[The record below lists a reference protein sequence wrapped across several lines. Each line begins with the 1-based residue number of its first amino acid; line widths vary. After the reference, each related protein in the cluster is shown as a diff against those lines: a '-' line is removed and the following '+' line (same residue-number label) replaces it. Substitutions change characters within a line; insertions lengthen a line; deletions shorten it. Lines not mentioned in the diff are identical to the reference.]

1 MGCLLLPAGRQHVFY
16 ADVQELCAT
25 GKLFPVIPL
34 NQISVFEFLHL
45 TVAFFFLILDNLCPN
60 IDKGSNNT
68 TD

>member
-45 TVAFFFLILDNLCPN
+45 TVAFFFNFR
-60 IDKGSNNT
+60 
-68 TD
+68 